1 MNHIL
6 GEELLNIGEITFL
19 DNIFDDSQWTTLEIL
34 IREISSKP
42 DLLEVIS
49 TGQGV
54 LQQANF
60 SLYLYR
66 FISRQNGVSSV
77 IGSEYTK
84 IILQLIADSN
94 LMTQINNLAQQNLR
108 ILRMQLNVMNE
119 GGFVGLHIDYDSD
132 PAYVFSVMIQVGSE
146 YSGGNFIIYNEDGK
160 SKVIQRTNRSIMV
173 MSSLSPHKV
182 EHIQKGFRYTVCL
195 FCGL

>member
-1 MNHIL
+1 MNNIVV
-6 GEELLNIGEITFL
+6 EELLNIGEI
-19 DNIFDDSQWTTLEIL
+19 
-34 IREISSKP
+34 SSKP
-42 DLLEVIS
+42 ELLETIS
-49 TGQGV
+49 KGQGA
-54 LQQANF
+54 LEQSNF

-66 FISRQNGVSSV
+66 FISRQNRVSSV
-77 IGSEYTK
+77 VDSEYTK

-94 LMTQINNLAQQNLR
+94 LMVQISKLAQQNLR
-108 ILRMQLNVMNE
+108 ILRMQLNIMRE
-119 GGFVGLHIDYDSD
+119 GGFVDRHIDYDRD
-132 PAYVFSVMIQVGSE
+132 PAYVSSVMIQVGSE

-160 SKVIQRTNRSIMV
+160 SKVIHRTNRSIMV